1 MTLYHCRGI
10 SDSCSTYLTWRSMKC
25 PLMIGNEGKRMNA
38 TVAESPVREKVM
50 GYTFD
55 AHRLVHL
62 GREHGAAGR
71 VLQRLYQAY
80 FAAQPA
86 EIFTRALRQAWGSR

>member
-1 MTLYHCRGI
+1 
-10 SDSCSTYLTWRSMKC
+10 
-25 PLMIGNEGKRMNA
+25 MIGNEGKRMNA

-71 VLQRLYQAY
+71 VLQRLYSGVLRGTACGDIHAG
-80 FAAQPA
+80 AATGMGISLSYGTVHP
-86 EIFTRALRQAWGSR
+86 RPSAWEPLSWFRHLKVR